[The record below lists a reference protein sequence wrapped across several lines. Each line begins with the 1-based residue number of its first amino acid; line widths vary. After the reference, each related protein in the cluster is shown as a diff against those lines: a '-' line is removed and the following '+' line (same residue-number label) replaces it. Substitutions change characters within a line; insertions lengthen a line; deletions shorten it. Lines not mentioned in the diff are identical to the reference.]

1 MKEIFAALLAGL
13 RRRSDG
19 KLRNRFSVFLVCVVL
34 SSLMWGSIKLTREY
48 EAPVKY
54 RVVPVNVP
62 PGKILTGMPDSVVTL
77 TLFARGI
84 DLYSGLIFNR
94 KNVLTVDL
102 TKIRMQ
108 RNGEVYTG
116 YMKSSA
122 IFKSV
127 AAQLP
132 AGARLVAIDTDTLHF
147 VFSKSFR
154 RKVPVH
160 PELVLD
166 FMPQYQLYDS
176 LEIRPD
182 SVIVSGLR
190 SVVDTI
196 HHVSTVRKSIKGL
209 NSNYSVILELEK
221 PQVVPPVTLSTDSV
235 TVTIH
240 VEKFTEADIEVPVE
254 LHSGE
259 KAVSYRTFPEKV
271 KLTCR
276 VSVRDYKRLDASLFT
291 VAVDY
296 AQALESRKNRVSV
309 EVKRKPSFAR
319 VIRTDPEKVEIL
331 ILR

>member
-1 MKEIFAALLAGL
+1 MKEIFEALLAGL
-13 RRRSDG
+13 RQRSDG
-19 KLRNRFSVFLVCVVL
+19 RLRNRFSVFLVCVVL

-48 EAPVKY
+48 EAPLKY
-54 RVVPVNVP
+54 RIVPVNVP
-62 PGKILTGMPDSVVTL
+62 PGKILTGMPDSVITL

-94 KNVLTVDL
+94 KNVLIVDL
-102 TKIRMQ
+102 TKIRLQ
-108 RNGEVYTG
+108 RQGDQYTG
-116 YMKSSA
+116 FVKSSA

-132 AGARLVAIDTDTLHF
+132 AGSRLVSMDTDTLHF
-147 VFSKSFR
+147 VFNKSFR

-176 LEIRPD
+176 LEVRPD
-182 SVIVSGLR
+182 SVFVSGLR
-190 SVVDTI
+190 SIVDTI

-254 LHSGE
+254 LYSGD

-271 KLTCR
+271 RLTCR
-276 VSVRDYKRLDASLFT
+276 VSMRDYKRLDASLFT

-296 AQALESRKNRVSV
+296 ALAMESRKNRVPV

-331 ILR
+331 LLK